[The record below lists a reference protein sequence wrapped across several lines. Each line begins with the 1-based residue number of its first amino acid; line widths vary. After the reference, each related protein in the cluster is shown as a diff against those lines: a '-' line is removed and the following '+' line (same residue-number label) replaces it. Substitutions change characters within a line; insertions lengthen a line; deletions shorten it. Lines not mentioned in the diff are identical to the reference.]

1 MIVID
6 FETGRGVIV
15 QSETHMD
22 GPWGVGGANEPRPIS
37 LNGDRGAWDNM
48 GGIDLDMTNQIDLSS
63 DEDGV
68 HVDWDILNSITPL
81 AISVDGDVDFE
92 RGRRTASWKST
103 TSPTRAASTAT
114 RRSRSG
120 STCRRLVARDR
131 AQRLPGRAQPGP
143 GRAAALRPAER
154 AGPADDRDRRL
165 SRVGHAGPARR
176 AVGPGPVLVVRAVSY
191 VHGYDARE
199 NERLRDQAGV
209 ARRPAAPRH
218 GAIRRAAAC
227 SRPAAASARRP

>member
-37 LNGDRGAWDNM
+37 LNGDRGAWENM
-48 GGIDLDMTNQIDLSS
+48 GGIDIDMTNQIDFSS

-68 HVDWDILNSITPL
+68 HLDWDILNSITPL
-81 AISVDGDVDFE
+81 IISVDGDVDFTE
-92 RGRRTASWKST
+92 GSDGFLESDDFTNQGRVDRYPQIQAWQYL
-103 TSPTRAASTAT
+103 PD
-114 RRSRSG
+114 G
-120 STCRRLVARDR
+120 SLARDR

-143 GRAAALRPAER
+143 RRAAAVRPAER

-165 SRVGHAGPARR
+165 PRVGHAGPARR
-176 AVGPGPVLVVRAVSY
+176 AVG
-191 VHGYDARE
+191 
-199 NERLRDQAGV
+199 AG
-209 ARRPAAPRH
+209 
-218 GAIRRAAAC
+218 AC
-227 SRPAAASARRP
+227 